1 MQNIIHIF
9 NILVSL
15 QINNMTSDTQRP
27 LILISNDDGIQAP
40 GLLRLIDSL
49 DADMGRIVVFAPATP
64 QSGKAS
70 AITVDEPLWVKR
82 LDDYSGAEMW
92 SVSGTP
98 VDCVKMALHLLSPR
112 LPDLMLSGINHGS
125 NSGNSVIYSGTMG
138 AVMEACMAGIPSIG
152 FSLLHHSLKAD
163 FSQCRPTIRTV
174 VNHVMNGALPT
185 GVCLNVNIPAQCT
198 PLGLRVCEASG
209 GHWTEEY
216 VRYTDPHGRPYYW
229 LTGKYV
235 DDNPDNPATDNYWL
249 ARQYSTIVPV
259 LPDQTFR
266 PAIEP
271 LKRIFAEEESFS

>member
-1 MQNIIHIF
+1 MN
-9 NILVSL
+9 
-15 QINNMTSDTQRP
+15 SDTQRP
-27 LILISNDDGIQAP
+27 LILISNDDGIEAP

-49 DADMGRIVVFAPATP
+49 NPDMGRIIVYAPATP

-70 AITVDEPLWVKR
+70 AITVDSPLWVKR
-82 LDDYSGAEMW
+82 HDDYAGAEMW

-163 FSQCRPTIRTV
+163 FSQCRQTIRTV
-174 VNHVMNGALPT
+174 INRVMDGGLPD
-185 GVCLNVNIPAQCT
+185 GVCLNVNIPARCT
-198 PLGLRVCEASG
+198 PLGLRVCEASRG
-209 GHWTEEY
+209 RWTEEY
-216 VRYTDPHGRPYYW
+216 MRYVDPHGQPYYW

-235 DDNPDNPATDNYWL
+235 DENPDNPATDNYWL
-249 ARQYSTIVPV
+249 ERRYSTIVPV

-266 PAIEP
+266 PAIAP
-271 LKRIFAEEESFS
+271 LQRLFGSDGSFSEN